1 MELAVATAGFDVA
14 AILVEVECRR
24 ETELVVADHN
34 CLLVDVKVEGVRI
47 AVVERVVEHMVMAA
61 GCGTLV
67 AKSAADA
74 AGVVVGEVVLTHI
87 SNCSGE
93 LEHAG
98 CMHQKTVVEEGVAVQ
113 HDHLSMTLQAKEV
126 TVAQED
132 LYAFCSVVGHALVW
146 IVQHTA

>member
-1 MELAVATAGFDVA
+1 M
-14 AILVEVECRR
+14 
-24 ETELVVADHN
+24 VVADHN
-34 CLLVDVKVEGVRI
+34 CLLVDVRVEVVRI
-47 AVVERVVEHMVMAA
+47 AVVGRVVEHLVMAA

-74 AGVVVGEVVLTHI
+74 AVVVVGEVVLTHI

-98 CMHQKTVVEEGVAVQ
+98 YMHQKTVVEEGMAVQ
-113 HDHLSMTLQAKEV
+113 HDHLAMTLQAKEV
-126 TVAQED
+126 TVAQEG
-132 LYAFCSVVGHALVW
+132 LYSFCSVVQDALAE